1 MNMNGS
7 RLKSLRLKAG
17 HTQESLAE
25 LLDTNPRQIWRWESG
40 ESLPKPEYLILIARQ
55 LNTTADYLLGLT
67 DDPTIPTHGDLTEEE
82 KAVLYA
88 YRRGDV
94 VEFLEIITDRLKK
107 VTTS

>member
-1 MNMNGS
+1 MKMNGS
-7 RLKSLRLKAG
+7 RLKGLRIKAG

-67 DDPTIPTHGDLTEEE
+67 DDPTIPTQDDLTEEE
-82 KAVLYA
+82 AALLYA

-94 VEFLEIITDRLKK
+94 IEFLEIITNKLKK
-107 VTTS
+107 ITPA